1 MNSLLGVATRLW
13 ETVDESWDVWLSNV
27 ARATLG
33 GAFLAGCSSLC
44 PDIDSDGILVDV
56 DTGPRAGGD
65 HYENIPRDQELW
77 ITEIAPGGNGLLE
90 TVIGQY
96 VDNPSRL
103 FELIESA
110 VGPSEY
116 EMTDQQLTRLV
127 ADIGSSAPDREL
139 RTAVLDVRNATG
151 AEDLIAQFS
160 TLRRLLASRGYSVFH
175 GFAAALSTRLLRPG
189 SPAGIDSFLQG
200 ALERWKVAEQH
211 LGIEIDN
218 RLVAFLASDDDSI
231 DQLLI
236 GVGLDPPIT
245 NRRSWRFNAIYSL
258 LWPRGPVIRE
268 AAVRLYNP
276 FGTVRAAPE
285 RLLLEALLAPTE
297 PPIDTQ
303 GSDWESAFTDSLTNR
318 NVATLAL
325 DPTDFSNIARVVRRA
340 ILEPISL
347 EYMNVYPVLSRV
359 VRHEGSL
366 LMRFELSH
374 PL

>member
-245 NRRSWRFNAIYSL
+245 NRRSWRFNAI
-258 LWPRGPVIRE
+258 
-268 AAVRLYNP
+268 
-276 FGTVRAAPE
+276 
-285 RLLLEALLAPTE
+285 
-297 PPIDTQ
+297 
-303 GSDWESAFTDSLTNR
+303 
-318 NVATLAL
+318 
-325 DPTDFSNIARVVRRA
+325 
-340 ILEPISL
+340 
-347 EYMNVYPVLSRV
+347 
-359 VRHEGSL
+359 
-366 LMRFELSH
+366 
-374 PL
+374 